1 MIVNFKLLMNDLN
14 TGGYPDGHLG
24 TRVGLLEVPLIF
36 TDSINFEDSEI
47 LSGIIQ
53 LVENF

>member
-1 MIVNFKLLMNDLN
+1 MNDLN

-24 TRVGLLEVPLIF
+24 TRVGLMEVPLIF